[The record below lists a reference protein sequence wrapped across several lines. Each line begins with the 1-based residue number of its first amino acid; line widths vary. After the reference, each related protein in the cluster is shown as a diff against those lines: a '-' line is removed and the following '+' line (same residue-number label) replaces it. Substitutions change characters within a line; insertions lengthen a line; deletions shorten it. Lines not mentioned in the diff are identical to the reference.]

1 MEGTEE
7 VSSNFQ
13 ENVTSGVEEDP
24 IENETFVAETK
35 SVPIGA
41 SQSDDQRDVIVL
53 DGIDFYNEY
62 GRIKGFSIRRLKVGR
77 CKKAGSEG
85 DIIWQIF
92 VCSRQGE
99 RDAKHVHRN
108 DRKMD
113 PRQVTR
119 CGCNAR
125 IKVHVHSRNGRW
137 YVDFFSD
144 EHNHDMLEARFRGMM
159 RSHRAIKMGD
169 LHQINTMRSSGL
181 RVSTIFRAFAN
192 QSGGFEMVGFQV
204 KDIYNAI
211 EKLCVVPLG
220 IFGGHERKGS

>member
-7 VSSNFQ
+7 DNLVASTMYCYGNGLFQ
-13 ENVTSGVEEDP
+13 
-24 IENETFVAETK
+24 A
-35 SVPIGA
+35 
-41 SQSDDQRDVIVL
+41 DDQRDVIIL
-53 DGIDFYNEY
+53 DGIGLFGAIDFDALRAEEIMMIEFVHLKTTYDFYNEF
-62 GRIKGFSIRRLKVGR
+62 GRIKGFSIRRSKVGR

-108 DRKMD
+108 GRKMD
-113 PRQVTR
+113 PRPVTR

-125 IKVHVHSRNGRW
+125 IKVYVDSRNGRW
-137 YVDFFSD
+137 YVEFFSD
-144 EHNHDMLEARFRGMM
+144 EHNQDMLEARFRGMM

-181 RVSTIFRAFAN
+181 QVPTIF
-192 QSGGFEMVGFQV
+192 
-204 KDIYNAI
+204 
-211 EKLCVVPLG
+211 
-220 IFGGHERKGS
+220 